1 MSRYNGLGDREN
13 DNPLPGE
20 RAFSNYS
27 VFQRIIF
34 FQSGTS
40 QMLMGLCGCYSDVD
54 VEHASID
61 AVHNADDNLQCIL
74 GAHNSL
80 IWPDRILPQFT
91 DVD

>member
-1 MSRYNGLGDREN
+1 
-13 DNPLPGE
+13 
-20 RAFSNYS
+20 
-27 VFQRIIF
+27 
-34 FQSGTS
+34 
-40 QMLMGLCGCYSDVD
+40 MLMGLCGCYSDVD